1 MAAPR
6 NVQVDDG
13 PDSFELQATGP
24 TFLNVAMKE
33 TILHEAEPWSWHGA
47 VVDIYIYISFYM
59 IYRTW

>member
-1 MAAPR
+1 M
-6 NVQVDDG
+6 DDG

-47 VVDIYIYISFYM
+47 VVDIYIYIYIILHDLSNM
-59 IYRTW
+59 VNNP